1 MEFVHHR
8 NFEHQDVTVPK
19 SNKSQQHVKFSA
31 YCYAFEPEQYLFV
44 GLSSGKIFY
53 YKKKNMENRY
63 LVQQGKEHERV
74 ELESPQAHKGEI
86 RKLIH
91 TNIDGLEVLI
101 SASADRTIKL
111 WEPRNTK
118 GNKCF

>member
-31 YCYAFEPEQYLFV
+31 YCYAFEPDQYLFV

-63 LVQQGKEHERV
+63 LVQSGKEHERV
-74 ELESPQAHKGEI
+74 ELESP
-86 RKLIH
+86 
-91 TNIDGLEVLI
+91 
-101 SASADRTIKL
+101 
-111 WEPRNTK
+111 
-118 GNKCF
+118 